1 MQVCTSLQTDNH
13 ASTPTTQFFCR
24 PDALPAAQPTA
35 LTLLV
40 GRQEGVSSGVL
51 AWLSVWFEGCTLAYG
66 PPDATATHCL
76 LLQENPDWFL
86 PFRYRLTRVV
96 PDKGPLNVCV
106 CVCVTITVTILLPS
120 VL

>member
-1 MQVCTSLQTDNH
+1 MTITVTCAFS
-13 ASTPTTQFFCR
+13 
-24 PDALPAAQPTA
+24 A

-51 AWLSVWFEGCTLAYG
+51 AWLSLWFEGCTLAYS

-86 PFRYRLTRVV
+86 PFWYRLTRVV

-106 CVCVTITVTILLPS
+106 CVCDYHCYYLVAFSALTLLVRRQEEHPACKN
-120 VL
+120 